1 MKVMTMHGDPKI
13 ENYKISLRNLQNH
26 SNTVRRVMI

>member
-13 ENYKISLRNLQNH
+13 ENYKINPRSSKNH